1 MEIGRKSFGRGKG
14 SRYVMNT
21 TKDIKFKVLMKS
33 PGQSIPKE
41 LDRII
46 WSSRFKFCIWK
57 SSEQRLVE
65 GWNSYEENQG
75 WNPGDPAKET

>member
-1 MEIGRKSFGRGKG
+1 MVRNPSASAGDTVDRGLIYG
-14 SRYVMNT
+14 
-21 TKDIKFKVLMKS
+21 L
-33 PGQSIPKE
+33 GPKE

-57 SSEQRLVE
+57 SPEQRIVE

>member
-1 MEIGRKSFGRGKG
+1 MEIGRNSFGRGKG

-21 TKDIKFKVLMKS
+21 KFKVLMKS

-57 SSEQRLVE
+57 SPEQRIVE
-65 GWNSYEENQG
+65 G